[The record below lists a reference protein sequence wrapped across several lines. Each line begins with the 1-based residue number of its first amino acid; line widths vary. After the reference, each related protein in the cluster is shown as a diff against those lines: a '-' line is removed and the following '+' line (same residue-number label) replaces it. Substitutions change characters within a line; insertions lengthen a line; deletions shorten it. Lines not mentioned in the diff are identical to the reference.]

1 MIHKKHTSS
10 DYFTRGNL
18 FHGGIVHMSLRSIGV
33 ALLLV
38 VVLFGVRAI
47 PCPMVCLVIVPA
59 WHTVRWNVGAALSS
73 ATLR

>member
-1 MIHKKHTSS
+1 
-10 DYFTRGNL
+10 
-18 FHGGIVHMSLRSIGV
+18 MSLTSIGV

-47 PCPMVCLVIVPA
+47 PRPMACLVTVLA
-59 WHTVRWNVGAALSS
+59 WYTVRWNVGAALSS